1 MKRKVKFQEGGEV
14 ESPRNRQL
22 RETME
27 RFGREGRRVGLAER
41 ARQREAARR
50 AAAAER
56 AAAQRD
62 VERLNPGQGAAEAE
76 RRAGRAVPERRP
88 DFTTD
93 PRGTTRRGAA
103 TGREVVPRSEAPPPR
118 PSMQRAMTEVMTP
131 RQMPLG
137 RVRPPV
143 AGNIATAAIGLAPLA
158 YEGGRELFNRGREAL
173 AGRRAR
179 ATPEMAMDPE
189 GSEAAA
195 NQMRVAQEPA
205 PSSDGPSA
213 GSMQT
218 APRPRPRP
226 RPAPR
231 RELTMEEIRALRGG
245 ERAPRNSEERAL
257 IEGLRDLPTPRPAT
271 RLDENLLSERE
282 AQRLRAARAA
292 EEAAAQRANAMRES
306 EDRIIGGSGNIG
318 AASARER
325 GEQVGPFGD
334 YNLKKGGIVKK
345 KAGGMIKAA
354 PKKMIKGGV
363 VAKPKSK
370 PKAKP
375 AGKPMPFKKGGVIKK
390 GRK

>member
-1 MKRKVKFQEGGEV
+1 
-14 ESPRNRQL
+14 
-22 RETME
+22 
-27 RFGREGRRVGLAER
+27 
-41 ARQREAARR
+41 
-50 AAAAER
+50 
-56 AAAQRD
+56 
-62 VERLNPGQGAAEAE
+62 
-76 RRAGRAVPERRP
+76 
-88 DFTTD
+88 
-93 PRGTTRRGAA
+93 
-103 TGREVVPRSEAPPPR
+103 
-118 PSMQRAMTEVMTP
+118 
-131 RQMPLG
+131 
-137 RVRPPV
+137 
-143 AGNIATAAIGLAPLA
+143 
-158 YEGGRELFNRGREAL
+158 
-173 AGRRAR
+173 
-179 ATPEMAMDPE
+179 
-189 GSEAAA
+189 
-195 NQMRVAQEPA
+195 
-205 PSSDGPSA
+205 
-213 GSMQT
+213 
-218 APRPRPRP
+218 
-226 RPAPR
+226 
-231 RELTMEEIRALRGG
+231 MEEIRALRGG